1 MGTFCEDKPLNKLN
15 HERIYKKEANTF
27 LTPWIVT
34 DDSEMAMSLGFAIMD
49 SPEIFN
55 LNQNIIFYYYG
66 IWAYS
71 EPISMGNTTANSVFQ
86 FKIEKDNIMKKN
98 LFSENIK
105 NKVYD
110 LNKDKNS
117 NGFLMRL
124 STFIVWFYY
133 RNKNNLKQLFL
144 NNNIIQIYE
153 DIKNEIYKDIE
164 ITHPNQEN
172 IIAGTIYSFIGICSI
187 FLYKVSDIIDK
198 VKELL
203 KNKIFNNVEN
213 IYEIKVK
220 NIIENCLE
228 EYKKEKLIF

>member
-1 MGTFCEDKPLNKLN
+1 
-15 HERIYKKEANTF
+15 
-27 LTPWIVT
+27 
-34 DDSEMAMSLGFAIMD
+34 
-49 SPEIFN
+49 
-55 LNQNIIFYYYG
+55 
-66 IWAYS
+66 
-71 EPISMGNTTANSVFQ
+71 
-86 FKIEKDNIMKKN
+86 
-98 LFSENIK
+98 
-105 NKVYD
+105 
-110 LNKDKNS
+110 
-117 NGFLMRL
+117 MRL

-133 RNKNNLKQLFL
+133 RNKNNLKQLFS
-144 NNNIIQIYE
+144 NNNYIQIYE

-228 EYKKEKLIF
+228 EYKKEKLNF